1 MSASKTRLTI
11 PAVVLTALLPFSA
24 PARAETRMD
33 LLFLPS
39 YFSGEFG
46 TETETH
52 ILSLTSSLVVSRGK
66 HEFWLNLPYLSVT
79 AESPVTFL
87 GDQVIERGPGGRTT
101 ESGPGDVVL
110 QDEYTFVE
118 GSGSGPSVSV
128 ILRVKLPTA
137 DETRG
142 LGSGEPDGGLG
153 FGLSQ
158 PLGTR
163 WALFGQTQ
171 YVVRGDP
178 PGTDLRDTFLAS
190 IGFQR
195 RLSDSTSARLSYAWL
210 QSVISGRSALADI
223 SLGCDHSFARK
234 LTLRT
239 VAYFGL
245 SETAEDYGFLAG
257 ISLR

>member
-1 MSASKTRLTI
+1 MSASTTRVAI
-11 PAVVLTALLPFSA
+11 PAVILQALLLSF
-24 PARAETRMD
+24 PARAETRLD
-33 LLFLPS
+33 LRFIPS
-39 YFSGEFG
+39 YFSGEFATG
-46 TETETH
+46 FETH
-52 ILSLTSSLVVSRGK
+52 ILSLASTLVVERGK
-66 HEFWLNLPYLSVT
+66 HEFRLDVPYVSIT
-79 AESPVTFL
+79 ADGLVTFL

-101 ESGPGDVVL
+101 ESGPGDLML
-110 QDEYTFVE
+110 QDEYSFVE
-118 GSGSGPSVSV
+118 GSRSAPTVSAIIKFKV
-128 ILRVKLPTA
+128 PTA
-137 DETRG
+137 DESRG

-163 WALFGQTQ
+163 WAMLGQTQ
-171 YVVRGDP
+171 YMVRGDP
-178 PGTDLRDTFLAS
+178 PGTDLKDTFAVS

-195 RLSDSTSARLSYAWL
+195 RVSDSTSAMLSYKWL

-239 VAYFGL
+239 TAYYGL
-245 SETAEDYGFLAG
+245 SETAEDYGFAAG

>member
-1 MSASKTRLTI
+1 LTASKTRVAI
-11 PAVVLTALLPFSA
+11 PAVLLPALLLFTPG
-24 PARAETRMD
+24 RAETRMD
-33 LLFLPS
+33 LEFMPS

-46 TETETH
+46 TGSETH
-52 ILSLTSSLVVSRGK
+52 ILSFASTLIVTRGK
-66 HEFWLNLPYLSVT
+66 HEFRLNVPYLSVT
-79 AESPVTFL
+79 AEAPVTFL
-87 GDQVIERGPGGRTT
+87 GDQVIERAPGGHTT

-118 GSGSGPSVSV
+118 GSGGGPSVSA
-128 ILRVKLPTA
+128 ILRIKLPTA
-137 DETRG
+137 DEARG

-153 FGLSQ
+153 FGLVQ

-163 WALFGQTQ
+163 WALLGQTQ

-178 PGTDLRDTFLAS
+178 PGTDFRDTLWAS
-190 IGFQR
+190 ISFQR
-195 RLSDSTSARLSYAWL
+195 RVTDSTSARLSSDWR
-210 QSVISGRSALADI
+210 QSVISGRDALADI

-239 VAYFGL
+239 TAYFGL
-245 SETAEDYGFLAG
+245 SETAEDYGFAAG